1 MKRFSSRFTL
11 VEVVVALAILTISI
25 TGFLQLLIAAQTR
38 IVKSY
43 DAWMRMHM
51 LSQAA
56 EYYMLMPQD
65 DPPQIPTDIFPYEE
79 YRVDC
84 NYEEIND
91 LPEEYNNLVGQ
102 LPLKAMVLE
111 LRRLSDE
118 QTVDKITIDRI
129 WYETTTDSTTDSTTN
144 E

>member
-1 MKRFSSRFTL
+1 MKRNRKSYGFTL
-11 VEVVVALAILTISI
+11 VEVIVALAILTISI
-25 TGFLQLLIAAQTR
+25 TGFLQLLIAAQSR

-43 DAWMRMHM
+43 DAWARVHM

-56 EYYMLMPQD
+56 EYYMLMPQE
-65 DPPQIPTDIFPYEE
+65 DPPQIPADIFPYEE

-84 NYEEIND
+84 TYEEIDN
-91 LPEEYNNLVGQ
+91 LPEEYDNLVGQ
-102 LPLKAMVLE
+102 LPLKAMVLD

-118 QTVDKITIDRI
+118 QSLDKITIDRI
-129 WYETTTDSTTDSTTN
+129 WYEATTDTASSN

>member
-1 MKRFSSRFTL
+1 MKRKLSRFTL

-25 TGFLQLLIAAQTR
+25 TGFLQLLIAAQSR
-38 IVKSY
+38 IVKSH

-56 EYYMLMPQD
+56 EYYMLMPQE
-65 DPPQIPTDIFPYEE
+65 DPPRVPENIFPYSDF
-79 YRVDC
+79 RVDC
-84 NYEEIND
+84 SYEEIDN
-91 LPEEYNNLVGQ
+91 LPEEYSNLVGQ

-118 QTVDKITIDRI
+118 QTVDKLTIDRI
-129 WYETTTDSTTDSTTN
+129 SYETTAGSTN